1 MGDGGNG
8 DGVGSGKKVGK
19 KRWRRAQRCPK
30 ALRRAY
36 GKRVRS
42 LLEAIVSLL
51 PPPKKSEECR
61 CRGGGCLGCA
71 DNPAFFILREADDV
85 EYRKLLT
92 RGFAVLP
99 EDVIPLTE
107 FLPDNR
113 RTQIQV
119 VRNTIELLIVNT
131 TKKCSNVICFGYEK
145 YTQCSHV
152 VDILCMLPWSL
163 LLSRIGD
170 FMMFRLL
177 SCASIF
183 LHIARNDYLQVTGT
197 PMNEFLWSSM
207 TLDREV
213 SSQSRIQHQSL
224 MACPTQHAKV
234 SDHHLVHKDANG
246 RFMHISSVKTSKCQ
260 HLTTSIISEHFKVTA
275 GKQRKRNRPFSW
287 QRKKKQKQKRDP
299 CDEHELV
306 TLPIANKDDKISMG
320 MDVPELS
327 MVDSYGKRKFS
338 DCFMRFTPQK
348 PNGSKLINR
357 RQVFYDSNIH
367 QTVLPSGHI
376 LLRLKPNNRSAIDL
390 INHVF
395 CVSDFDSK
403 AVFPSVP
410 EDGNNSLFRKSITVL
425 DLFKTMIRNA
435 KRCQFVRLLERH
447 CPIHPAISSQNQSH
461 EHVLKE
467 SAIGFPSTNSGFKIE
482 ASPLIEPSGKEEIAS
497 GEAIRLHEAYDMN
510 KSFSKHKEVVSFI
523 WAVCRNVVPSPL
535 LGHPCNWRALRQNIA
550 NFVKLRRFEK
560 FYLKHCMHQV
570 WTSGFPF
577 LSEFTSICHW
587 HAFRNEELITEAWK
601 DCDLSAMKSSLHR
614 KLVEVWIFWLFS
626 CLIVPVLRANFY
638 ITESEN
644 GRHGVFYYRKVLWK
658 KIMKKYIDNLQNE
671 NFQLLDASACASA
684 SEKLFYPK
692 VRFLP
697 KENGVRPLVSY
708 KSSYIPISRFSS
720 CNLGN
725 ITNKQVVM
733 SPKAAPHEVKCCCAK
748 NGKKYLTSSN
758 LQATAK
764 HSPFPYP
771 MRDDIRDLYVILKG
785 IKLDNPDLLGSS
797 VFDYNDIYR
806 KFYHFLA
813 SLRRKSLS
821 LPRVFIVACDVS
833 KAFDSVDQEKLL
845 HVMDDILQKQEYHL
859 RKYVQVRCSKRSLVV
874 HHDHL
879 LVNHGKCS
887 YSILASKQSG
897 ASHSIL
903 VDQASTRR
911 IGRDELLVFLSKHI
925 RKNIWR
931 LDGKLYLHE
940 IGIPQGSMIS
950 SFLCSSYYGHLERNI
965 IFPLLGKCSVP
976 LLSECQR
983 ASKMEEMIG
992 SFNSDKGNTDETSS
1006 CHGVRK
1012 TNSLGEKIKQLQ
1024 VNYAQ
1029 GRLSSDSQDK
1039 FAPSSS
1045 FLLLRLIDDFL
1056 FISSSMEQAASFFL
1070 RMYEGF
1076 EEYNCCMNSKKFCMN
1091 FDLLVDGGAFPQGTY
1106 MGDDGVTFIPWSGL
1120 LVNCHTLEVQA
1131 DYTRYWGV
1139 HLSSTLTV
1147 WRSPK
1152 PGHHLKAKLCDY
1164 MRPKCHALL
1173 YDSNIN
1179 SPAVVRLNAYQ
1190 AFLLCAMKFHCYVS
1204 SMPSG
1209 MLFSPTYFLEMIEN
1223 SISYTFKLIQKRI
1236 HCVRSEKGLNPILQ
1250 LKKKEV
1256 KWLGFS
1262 AYIRALKKKQSRY
1275 KELLVHLRSR
1285 LQACSGATLS
1295 CELRYAVEDSH
1306 SSAFWK
1312 IKY

>member
-1 MGDGGNG
+1 MCANSRPLLPSPWQEREGKQEDEKREVMGDRGNG
-8 DGVGSGKKVGK
+8 DDFGSGKKGGK

-51 PPPKKSEECR
+51 PPPKKNEECR

-119 VRNTIELLIVNT
+119 QLRH
-131 TKKCSNVICFGYEK
+131 VIHRRHCYR
-145 YTQCSHV
+145 H
-152 VDILCMLPWSL
+152 SL
-163 LLSRIGD
+163 LSPPL
-170 FMMFRLL
+170 
-177 SCASIF
+177 
-183 LHIARNDYLQVTGT
+183 
-197 PMNEFLWSSM
+197 
-207 TLDREV
+207 
-213 SSQSRIQHQSL
+213 
-224 MACPTQHAKV
+224 
-234 SDHHLVHKDANG
+234 
-246 RFMHISSVKTSKCQ
+246 
-260 HLTTSIISEHFKVTA
+260 SEHFKVTA
-275 GKQRKRNRPFSW
+275 GKQRKRNRPSSW
-287 QRKKKQKQKRDP
+287 QRKKKKKEKCLP

-327 MVDSYGKRKFS
+327 MVDSCGKRKFS
-338 DCFMRFTPQK
+338 DCFMQFTPQK

-357 RQVFYDSNIH
+357 RQ
-367 QTVLPSGHI
+367 
-376 LLRLKPNNRSAIDL
+376 
-390 INHVF
+390 
-395 CVSDFDSK
+395 
-403 AVFPSVP
+403 
-410 EDGNNSLFRKSITVL
+410 
-425 DLFKTMIRNA
+425 
-435 KRCQFVRLLERH
+435 
-447 CPIHPAISSQNQSH
+447 
-461 EHVLKE
+461 E
-467 SAIGFPSTNSGFKIE
+467 SAVGCPSTNCGFKIA

-497 GEAIRLHEAYDMN
+497 GEAIRFHEAYDMN

-570 WTSGFPF
+570 RTSGFPV
-577 LSEFTSICHW
+577 LSEFISICHW
-587 HAFRNEELITEAWK
+587 NAFINEELIIEAWK

-671 NFQLLDASACASA
+671 NFQLLDASACAST

-708 KSSYIPISRFSS
+708 KSIYIPNSRFPSR
-720 CNLGN
+720 NLGN

-733 SPKAAPHEVKCCCAK
+733 SPMAAPHEVKCSCLK
-748 NGKKYLTSSN
+748 NGKKYLTSCN
-758 LQATAK
+758 LQATTK

-771 MRDDIRDLYVILKG
+771 MRDNVRDLYVILKG
-785 IKLDNPDLLGSS
+785 IKMENPDLLGSS
-797 VFDYNDIYR
+797 VFDYNDVYR

-833 KAFDSVDQEKLL
+833 KAFDSVDHEKLL

-879 LVNHGKCS
+879 LVNRGKCS
-887 YSILASKQSG
+887 YSVLASKQSQ

-925 RKNIWR
+925 RKNIWM

-1006 CHGVRK
+1006 CQGARK

-1029 GRLSSDSQDK
+1029 GRHSSDSQDE

-1076 EEYNCCMNSKKFCMN
+1076 EEYNCCMNNKKFCMN
-1091 FDLLVDGGAFPQGTY
+1091 FDLLVDGGAFPKGTY

-1147 WRSPK
+1147 WRSSK

-1164 MRPKCHALL
+1164 MRPKCHILL

-1209 MLFSPTYFLEMIEN
+1209 ILFSPTYFLEMIEN
-1223 SISYTFKLIQKRI
+1223 SISYTYKLIQKRI

-1256 KWLGFS
+1256 KWLGLF

-1285 LQACSGATLS
+1285 LEACSGATES
-1295 CELRYAVEDSH
+1295 RELRYAVEDSH